1 MKSDLT
7 EEQEKF
13 LKQDAFINTV
23 INARCNEK
31 KKNFWKLLL
40 DTPGGV
46 ALITI
51 VFGGIA
57 TTLITAKIDA
67 QQKERDFR
75 DKATQLYISK
85 QLELNKEILTNR
97 TKLIADASR
106 LIGVA
111 KNNIES
117 FIQLDT
123 QNFSIRQN
131 PEFEKTLEKQ
141 RQQIRKDFNSSWE
154 NWDAIKLRMQYYFG
168 KDLTVTSKKSTNTLD
183 EFFICADAE
192 KGKPLENI
200 ESRCNKERQAVNI
213 AFDNLLPKLQDGVN
227 LDMHEI
233 TTVIKQFREALK

>member
-1 MKSDLT
+1 ML
-7 EEQEKF
+7 F
-13 LKQDAFINTV
+13 
-23 INARCNEK
+23 
-31 KKNFWKLLL
+31 

-57 TTLITAKIDA
+57 TTYITAEINA

-75 DKATQLYISK
+75 DNATQLYISK

-97 TKLIADASR
+97 TKLIADASH

-117 FIQLDT
+117 FIRLDT
-123 QNFSIRQN
+123 KGFAIRQN
-131 PEFEKTLEKQ
+131 PEHEKTLEKQ

-154 NWDAIKLRMQYYFG
+154 NWDALKHRMQYYFG
-168 KDLTVTSKKSTNTLD
+168 KDIAVTWEETERSLD
-183 EFFICADAE
+183 EFFDCADAE
-192 KGKPLENI
+192 AGKPRENI

-213 AFDNLLPKLQDGVN
+213 AFDNLLPKLQDGIN
-227 LDMHEI
+227 LDMDEI